1 MVRLHIY
8 LNRSNI
14 FCKEGKESVLTRP
27 SVHNGLL
34 ILLPKDTGFSNS
46 LSFSV
51 LPLIGSGFFLKS
63 YAWEAPV
70 CTQNGFTRDK
80 MNDRVYSVVKK
91 TALSIQCQWKKIKLE
106 RDSFWCNTI
115 PMKTVFCIWYINMR
129 QINRWKSQKDVGKV
143 GTKDCVY
150 LYEYKTTCKW
160 NQKEHHS
167 SGK

>member
-1 MVRLHIY
+1 MIRLHIY
-8 LNRSNI
+8 LNRSNT
-14 FCKEGKESVLTRP
+14 FCKESKESVLTRS
-27 SVHNGLL
+27 SVHIGLL

-46 LSFSV
+46 LSFFCPASDREC
-51 LPLIGSGFFLKS
+51 FFFKS
-63 YAWEAPV
+63 YTWEALV

-106 RDSFWCNTI
+106 SDSFWCNTI
-115 PMKTVFCIWYINMR
+115 PMKTVFCIWYIIMR
-129 QINRWKSQKDVGKV
+129 QINRWKSQKDMGNVGK
-143 GTKDCVY
+143 KDCVY